1 MFFDKY
7 NNIDCKEIIQECIF
21 YVNIAESLLFS
32 VGSSLYLP
40 SNKSCKCFFAQKIRA
55 FFRSVIPVIISQF
68 LRHISHKITNDT
80 LFFGYT

>member
-21 YVNIAESLLFS
+21 YVNIADSLLFS

-40 SNKSCKCFFAQKIRA
+40 SNKSCKYFFVLCFIL
-55 FFRSVIPVIISQF
+55 ITPVAAVF
-68 LRHISHKITNDT
+68 PTEHIT
-80 LFFGYT
+80 

>member
-21 YVNIAESLLFS
+21 YVNIADSLLFS

-40 SNKSCKCFFAQKIRA
+40 SNKSCRYFFVFCFTL
-55 FFRSVIPVIISQF
+55 STPVAAVFPTEHITLLSQ
-68 LRHISHKITNDT
+68 
-80 LFFGYT
+80 YPVEY

>member
-21 YVNIAESLLFS
+21 YVNIADSLLFS

-40 SNKSCKCFFAQKIRA
+40 SNSFMFKKIL
-55 FFRSVIPVIISQF
+55 I
-68 LRHISHKITNDT
+68 
-80 LFFGYT
+80 